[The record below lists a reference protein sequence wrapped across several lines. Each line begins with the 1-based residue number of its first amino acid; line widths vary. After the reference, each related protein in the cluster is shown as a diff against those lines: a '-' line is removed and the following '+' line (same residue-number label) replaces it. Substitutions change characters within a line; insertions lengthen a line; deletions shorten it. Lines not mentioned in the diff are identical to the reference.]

1 MNLVLDIFTILGVS
15 AVLGMGLAAGDKSA
29 SIAAAFYA
37 MRHILVKGGLFLA
50 TGMLARSRRGGLWLV
65 MVPAVLALGFGGL
78 PLTGRTMAKLAI
90 KAPLGGGAVSTI
102 ATLAAV
108 GSTLL
113 MLHFLRCLI
122 LSALRESQMAAPAGL
137 VLPWLAIAVASVAAP
152 LMLYPV
158 IADARRAISRGAL
171 GSALADPHRRAI
183 GRSAV
188 ALGIPPPPHSGTR
201 YSSGGR
207 RECSKC
213 GPQTRFGY

>member
-1 MNLVLDIFTILGVS
+1 MLHCVWHCLLPSRRPHSSGALLTRGWGSRSDRPCMNLVLDIFTILGFS

-50 TGMLARSRRGGLWLV
+50 PGMFAGSRRGGLWLV

-90 KAPLGGGAVSTI
+90 KAPLGGRPVSTI
-102 ATLAAV
+102 APLAAV

-113 MLHFLRCLI
+113 ILHFLRCLI

-137 VLPWLAIAVASVAAP
+137 VLPWLAIAV
-152 LMLYPV
+152 
-158 IADARRAISRGAL
+158 
-171 GSALADPHRRAI
+171 
-183 GRSAV
+183 
-188 ALGIPPPPHSGTR
+188 
-201 YSSGGR
+201 
-207 RECSKC
+207 
-213 GPQTRFGY
+213 